1 MTFDAGGD
9 EDSNS
14 RVPRK
19 VSRPRSGDVGSGP
32 ETFEKRKKKNRP
44 SGKRP
49 EPRAETPQTPTRGLA
64 LQRGSVPRRASD
76 RARSRGAGRRA
87 RGFAP
92 DHRARTRLGLE
103 SSTSRSPSAG
113 HASARATRGRRR
125 ARRAPRTAPRTTQ
138 FPHSPQR
145 PRVVTKREEGGA
157 RGDGARAARDRVAC
171 RVRRAPVA
179 RVTVASMRRARGPR
193 GAPDF
198 HHARPRSRDLA
209 RNERSRCPPTEKHSP
224 GPYESNCRARVGY
237 GAMRD
242 VSRAYLDEP
251 EQRID
256 VILAGAGVFLLG
268 FPRGRSR
275 GGLLRGS
282 PPLRDRDR
290 RKGALLVAGIFVLHS
305 RRGRTRGVRVRVR
318 ADVRSDRAR
327 PDMTGVGRPLDENVG
342 RRVRASYSASRVA
355 SETKKRAF
363 RPARQAVFSMAFVCE
378 PSVLRAFLRSSY
390 DERSRAN

>member
-1 MTFDAGGD
+1 MRAVMKIRIR
-9 EDSNS
+9 EY
-14 RVPRK
+14 RE
-19 VSRPRSGDVGSGP
+19 RSADRDRATSVRARRRSKK
-32 ETFEKRKKKNRP
+32 EKKKNRP

-171 RVRRAPVA
+171 RVRRAPAA
-179 RVTVASMRRARGPR
+179 RGAVAS
-193 GAPDF
+193 
-198 HHARPRSRDLA
+198 
-209 RNERSRCPPTEKHSP
+209 T
-224 GPYESNCRARVGY
+224 
-237 GAMRD
+237 
-242 VSRAYLDEP
+242 
-251 EQRID
+251 
-256 VILAGAGVFLLG
+256 
-268 FPRGRSR
+268 
-275 GGLLRGS
+275 
-282 PPLRDRDR
+282 
-290 RKGALLVAGIFVLHS
+290 
-305 RRGRTRGVRVRVR
+305 
-318 ADVRSDRAR
+318 
-327 PDMTGVGRPLDENVG
+327 
-342 RRVRASYSASRVA
+342 
-355 SETKKRAF
+355 
-363 RPARQAVFSMAFVCE
+363 
-378 PSVLRAFLRSSY
+378 
-390 DERSRAN
+390 